1 MKALQ
6 LLGCV
11 LFGASVGCAD
21 GALPDMVPIHGSVS
35 YRGQPLDHG
44 TVIFL
49 PTSGARQA
57 SGEIGRDGMYEL
69 TTLEKGDGA
78 QFGEYKIV
86 IHSLQAH
93 PGEPTRMEYEEAAQ
107 RGIQRKQQVPL
118 KYTSPETTPLEATVD
133 AKHSGREDFELTD

>member
-1 MKALQ
+1 MKSLQ
-6 LLGCV
+6 ILAWA

-21 GALPDMVPIHGSVS
+21 GTLPDMVPIHGSVS
-35 YRGQPLDHG
+35 YRGRPLDHG

-49 PTSGARQA
+49 PTTGTRQA
-57 SGEIGRDGMYEL
+57 SGEIGRDGMYQL

-86 IHSLQAH
+86 IHSLEAH

-107 RGIQRKQQVPL
+107 RGLQRKQQVPL
-118 KYTSPETTPLEATVD
+118 KYTSPETTPLEVMVD
-133 AKHSGREDFELTD
+133 VKHSGTENIELTD